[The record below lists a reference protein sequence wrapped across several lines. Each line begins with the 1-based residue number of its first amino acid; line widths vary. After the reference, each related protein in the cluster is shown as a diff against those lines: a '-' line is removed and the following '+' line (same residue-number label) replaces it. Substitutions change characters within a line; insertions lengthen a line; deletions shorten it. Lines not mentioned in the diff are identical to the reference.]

1 MLLQSLFQT
10 ADMTFNELVL
20 EQIADGFGNN
30 FVRIIYAGSHLRNLI
45 YLEQH
50 WKIGRSNNKYE
61 CTMDQEL

>member
-30 FVRIIYAGSHLRNLI
+30 FVRIIYAGSHLRNLT

-50 WKIGRSNNKYE
+50 WKIGR
-61 CTMDQEL
+61 